1 MFLFVFHKKY
11 GNQNCKKLV
20 IKNEKHW
27 KIYKKAKI
35 INTSRKLGSIKHDN
49 KLTIPIHIS
58 LFFYLTV
65 KYKKYSWL
73 CLWRERTTN
82 TIYTGFKIGMFNT

>member
-35 INTSRKLGSIKHDN
+35 INTSRKLGSIKVDN

-58 LFFYLTV
+58 LFLYLTR
-65 KYKKYSWL
+65 KYKKIFMIML
-73 CLWRERTTN
+73 MKREN
-82 TIYTGFKIGMFNT
+82 YKYNIHWF